1 MFDFIN
7 SGIIFGTNNV
17 HFVDNDGTNIL
28 EIAITTNDNNNKIIN
43 DGLISA
49 TKLNKLTRSEE
60 RRVGKEC
67 RSRWSPY
74 H

>member
-28 EIAITTNDNNNKIIN
+28 EIAITIKDNNNKIIN
-43 DGLISA
+43 VIVGLIKKIAKPHHPDES
-49 TKLNKLTRSEE
+49 T
-60 RRVGKEC
+60 
-67 RSRWSPY
+67 
-74 H
+74 